1 MSSTHANEEDSVV
14 LDPKSIESLRKLSAG
29 NPEFLLNLFGAY
41 LQQCET
47 GIPDLERMVASGE
60 STAMGNLA
68 HKLKGGAAQ
77 LGAVAM
83 SEVCKQIEQIGRA
96 ESTEGVESLL
106 SEARVQYGR
115 LKEAVA
121 ALGESD

>member
-1 MSSTHANEEDSVV
+1 MSSTHANEEDPVV

-29 NPEFLLNLFGAY
+29 NPDFILNLFGAY
-41 LQQCET
+41 LQQCEA
-47 GIPDLERMVASGE
+47 GIPDLERMLASGE
-60 STAMGNLA
+60 AVAIGNLA

-96 ESTEGVESLL
+96 ESIEGVEGLVNEVRIQYEQL
-106 SEARVQYGR
+106 KLAVEALR
-115 LKEAVA
+115 EN
-121 ALGESD
+121 D